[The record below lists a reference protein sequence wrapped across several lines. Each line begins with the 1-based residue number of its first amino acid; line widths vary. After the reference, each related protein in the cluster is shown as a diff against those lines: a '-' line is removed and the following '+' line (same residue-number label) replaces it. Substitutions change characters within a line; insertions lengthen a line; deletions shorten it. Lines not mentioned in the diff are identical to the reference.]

1 MGKSLIIKNVDFSS
15 VAVDDGV
22 WEVISSS
29 QVDAGGYYTDLGAF
43 NTNIPEIKG
52 VVKIPVP
59 SGKTKIRFTSSA
71 TGNEP
76 SAVSVFINNADTCS
90 SVGGNVGVIN
100 PIGTKVFVLP
110 ANTTHISYVYSN
122 TYGSYNYI
130 VGLASVIEA
139 K

>member
-29 QVDAGGYYTDLGAF
+29 QVDAGGYYTDAGSF
-43 NTNIPEIKG
+43 NTSIPQIKG
-52 VVKIPVP
+52 VVKIPIP

-71 TGNEP
+71 TGKEP
-76 SAVSVFINNADTCS
+76 NTISVFVNNSDTCS
-90 SVGGNVGVIN
+90 SVGTTVGGQN
-100 PIGTKVFVLP
+100 PIGTKVFNLP

-122 TYGSYNYI
+122 TYGSFNNVI
-130 VGLASVIEA
+130 GLASVIEA